1 LEQALSTA
9 AIVEGAVEKLLS
21 AGDLAKLLACP
32 PDDARAFGDG
42 RRLRQA
48 LENLVSVELSE
59 RCFAEFEDGSDLRP
73 LFGVVW
79 NRLRAEARGRLR
91 HTQTQ
96 GRARY
101 YAGDV
106 CDACRVNLAGHDPD
120 PNEPRDWPQVDWE
133 RDIIRHEYWAN
144 HPLHYWVFR
153 GKDEP
158 VRGEGDKLCH
168 ACLLRRILG
177 SGTSLEE
184 IAPEEDEEARIA
196 VIKGNVNRTQ
206 WFIRGIVGPSLTT
219 YRKVWF
225 QEVCLSPH
233 QVEGSFLAPWVA
245 ENIVY
250 LYRTSRDFGNVA
262 NKLKSVTESTQE
274 LKRVKNSITETLP
287 KVPEAN
293 QPQFLEGQ
301 AGRLRK
307 LAAEVA
313 GLSDFL
319 RDTAVQ
325 VELVA
330 SYLYPTLEAIES
342 LAREIR
348 QVADSLPHDPK
359 ADEVLWFEPLW
370 KRKEKLFRALERAFG
385 KGRCDMEELPA
396 LPDTS
401 KIRRFAQRVGVS
413 RLYGVAPKIAEL
425 QFVGSPTA
433 AGLPSRQDGP
443 TPSRTMTVSWLIE
456 QAVSDVEQLVPE
468 NEADVIYADG
478 DEFLVVCPAEVAPH
492 LARRISRHVL
502 SRLNAVP
509 EDRVEQLS
517 DFLPVT
523 LAMGVV
529 AAKRKHP
536 MYGLLTLVD
545 RLVQSAKTDRAKG
558 TAIDFE
564 NVVGGVDEEYLNRET
579 FGEEWLSERPLPL
592 RQFGVLMEDVE
603 KLREGEF
610 SDEDKFP
617 ARQLQQIA
625 ALIADV
631 PPPRAD
637 RRSAALA
644 YVWQPHEGEGWEN
657 VRRACE
663 DGTFQDLMTLWRWP
677 QQVKEEEE
685 DN

>member
-1 LEQALSTA
+1 MGF
-9 AIVEGAVEKLLS
+9 VEREWSGE
-21 AGDLAKLLACP
+21 P
-32 PDDARAFGDG
+32 F
-42 RRLRQA
+42 
-48 LENLVSVELSE
+48 
-59 RCFAEFEDGSDLRP
+59 SDL
-73 LFGVVW
+73 
-79 NRLRAEARGRLR
+79 
-91 HTQTQ
+91 
-96 GRARY
+96 
-101 YAGDV
+101 
-106 CDACRVNLAGHDPD
+106 NLAG
-120 PNEPRDWPQVDWE
+120 
-133 RDIIRHEYWAN
+133 
-144 HPLHYWVFR
+144 LHYNPHQQQWQRIDDDLRDLYLPAKEADPRWLDQAQQVIQNQR
-153 GKDEP
+153 LPAAWLE
-158 VRGEGDKLCH
+158 RLRDKYPNNPWSPYPLSP
-168 ACLLRRILG
+168 AELDDLVPWLF
-177 SGTSLEE
+177 SGT
-184 IAPEEDEEARIA
+184 PYFVED
-196 VIKGNVNRTQ
+196 
-206 WFIRGIVGPSLTT
+206 
-219 YRKVWF
+219 
-225 QEVCLSPH
+225 
-233 QVEGSFLAPWVA
+233 
-245 ENIVY
+245 
-250 LYRTSRDFGNVA
+250 
-262 NKLKSVTESTQE
+262 
-274 LKRVKNSITETLP
+274 
-287 KVPEAN
+287 N
-293 QPQFLEGQ
+293 QDL
-301 AGRLRK
+301 
-307 LAAEVA
+307 
-313 GLSDFL
+313 
-319 RDTAVQ
+319 
-325 VELVA
+325 
-330 SYLYPTLEAIES
+330 
-342 LAREIR
+342 
-348 QVADSLPHDPK
+348 
-359 ADEVLWFEPLW
+359 
-370 KRKEKLFRALERAFG
+370 
-385 KGRCDMEELPA
+385 
-396 LPDTS
+396 
-401 KIRRFAQRVGVS
+401 
-413 RLYGVAPKIAEL
+413 
-425 QFVGSPTA
+425 
-433 AGLPSRQDGP
+433 P

-456 QAVSDVEQLVPE
+456 QAVSDVEQQVPE
-468 NEADVIYADG
+468 NEADVIYGDG
-478 DEFLVVCPAEVAPH
+478 DEFLVVCPAEMAPH